1 MNKQARTAIP
11 QRAAQA
17 GFTLIELIVV
27 IVILGILAATALP
40 RFSNLGADARAAS
53 MNAAAGAVRSAVAMV
68 HGQAL
73 ANGVATN
80 PATTVAMEG
89 GNVAIEF
96 GYPAL
101 ASIAAAAGLGND
113 YVVVAAPG
121 GGTNQPAVNQGAV
134 AIQPAN
140 GATATCFITYTAA
153 TAANAPATVTSNASA
168 ANCP

>member
-53 MNAAAGAVRSAVAMV
+53 MNAAAGAVRSAAAMA

-73 ANGVATN
+73 ANGTAAN
-80 PATTVAMEG
+80 PNAPVIMEG
-89 GNVAIEF
+89 ANVDMAF
-96 GYPAL
+96 GYPSL
-101 ASIAAAAGLGND
+101 AGIVAASGLGND
-113 YVVVAAPG
+113 YVVVNSPG
-121 GGTNQPAVNQGAV
+121 GGANQPAVVAGSI
-134 AIQPAN
+134 AIQPAT
-140 GATATCFITYTAA
+140 GASATCFVTYTAA
-153 TAANAPATVTSNASA
+153 TAANVPATVVSNATA